1 MTRAYRIE
9 LSPDDNGT
17 LLATCPALPE
27 VTSFGEDAASAR
39 LHAREAI
46 AEALAA
52 RIARGEAIPAGD
64 EDGEALPLLAA
75 LKIELYEALRA
86 ARLTRADLVRRLGW
100 NRESVDRLFRLDH
113 ASRTDQLEA
122 AFAAIGMAVDVRV
135 VGRGG

>member
-1 MTRAYRIE
+1 M
-9 LSPDDNGT
+9 
-17 LLATCPALPE
+17 
-27 VTSFGEDAASAR
+27 TSFGEDAAFAR
-39 LHAREAI
+39 AHAREAI

-64 EDGEALPLLAA
+64 EAGEALPLLAA

-113 ASRTDQLEA
+113 ASRTEQLEA
-122 AFAAIGMAVDVRV
+122 GFAALGMVVDVRV